1 MRLTNAMV
9 KWFEDEQREYGTKTA
24 LSNLLWTVAASLFE
38 GLGITRIR
46 TTYGREKKRRAA

>member
-1 MRLTNAMV
+1 MMLTNAMV

-38 GLGITRIR
+38 GIGITRIQ
-46 TTYGREKKRRAA
+46 TTYRKKRRAA